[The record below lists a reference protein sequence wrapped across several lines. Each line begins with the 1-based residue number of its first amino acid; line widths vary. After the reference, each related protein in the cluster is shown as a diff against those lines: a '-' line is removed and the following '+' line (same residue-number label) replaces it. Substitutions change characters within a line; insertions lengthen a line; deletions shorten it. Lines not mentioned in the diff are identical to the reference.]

1 MDDDLFLRTSGNTY
15 RPVTKVGLIGFGTV
29 GQSVARIL
37 LDSREQQIDLVSICN
52 RNVDRKRVDWVP
64 DHVVWTSNFDDI
76 LNSDAD
82 IVVELI
88 GGTQPATDFI
98 REALEHGKSVVTAN
112 KQVIAHSGGTLSQ
125 IAFKNNCR
133 VLFEAAVGGVIPV
146 IRGVQEGLTGDT
158 LTRIHGLLNGTC
170 NYILTR
176 MENGRISFDQ
186 ALSEAQELGFAEA
199 DPAADID
206 GDDAQAKIAILSAIG
221 LGYPLTLESIP
232 TSTIRGIDT
241 IDFVYADRLHCTIRQ
256 VSRVERSPDENRVIS
271 ASVQLMLVPNGS
283 PLARAEGSQ
292 NVVVVDGERSGET
305 AFSGFGAGGDP
316 TAVAVVSDVI
326 AISHNDSRVVNRP
339 VQIPSL
345 SVQTDFDSAHYIRLV
360 VVDRPGIISE
370 LARIFATH
378 DINIDSLLQEPGWS
392 KTELP
397 FVITLERCNTSAVRN
412 ALSEIHRFDFH
423 ARDPFWMPILARGE
437 T

>member
-1 MDDDLFLRTSGNTY
+1 MGDDLFLRTYGNTH
-15 RPVTKVGLIGFGTV
+15 RAVTKVGLIGFGTV
-29 GQSVARIL
+29 GKSVARIL
-37 LDSREQQIDLVSICN
+37 LDSCEQQVDLVSICN

-64 DHVVWTSNFDDI
+64 ERVIWTSNFDDI
-76 LNSDAD
+76 LRSEAE

-88 GGTQPATDFI
+88 GGTDPATDLV
-98 REALEHGKSVVTAN
+98 RKALEHGKSVVTAN
-112 KQVIAHSGGTLSQ
+112 KQIIAHSGSALTE
-125 IAFKNNCR
+125 IAFKNDCR
-133 VLFEAAVGGVIPV
+133 ILFEAAVGGVIPV
-146 IRGVQEGLTGDT
+146 IRGVQEGLTGDN

-176 MENGRISFDQ
+176 MENGEINFDE
-186 ALSEAQELGFAEA
+186 ALSEAQQLGFAEA

-221 LGYPLTLESIP
+221 LGCPLILESIP
-232 TSTIRGIDT
+232 TATIRGVDT
-241 IDFVYADRLHCTIRQ
+241 IDFVYARRLHCTIRQ
-256 VSRVERSPDENRVIS
+256 VSRAERSRADGSTIS

-316 TAVAVVSDVI
+316 TAVAIVSDVI
-326 AISHNDSRVVNRP
+326 AISRNDSRMANWP
-339 VQIPSL
+339 NQTPSR
-345 SVQTDFDSAHYIRLV
+345 SAQTDFDSAHYIRLV
-360 VVDRPGIISE
+360 VMDRPGIISE
-370 LARIFATH
+370 LARVFATH

-392 KTELP
+392 KKELP
-397 FVITLERCNTSAVRN
+397 FVITLERCNTSSVRD
-412 ALSEIHRFDFH
+412 ALSEIQRFDFH
-423 ARDPFWMPILARGE
+423 AREPFWMPILTRGE

>member
-1 MDDDLFLRTSGNTY
+1 M
-15 RPVTKVGLIGFGTV
+15 TKVGLIGFGTV

-37 LDSREQQIDLVSICN
+37 LERSQQEIELACICN
-52 RNVDRKRVDWVP
+52 RNVERKRVDWVP
-64 DHVVWTSNFDDI
+64 DRVRWVSDFDEVLD
-76 LNSDAD
+76 SDTD

-88 GGTQPATDFI
+88 GGTEPATTLI
-98 REALEHGKSVVTAN
+98 RDSLERGKSVVTAN
-112 KQVIAHSGGTLSQ
+112 KQVIAHSGSALTQAAST
-125 IAFKNNCR
+125 NNCR
-133 VLFEAAVGGVIPV
+133 LLFEAAVGGVIPA
-146 IRGVQEGLTGDT
+146 IRGVQEGLAGDS

-176 MENGRISFDQ
+176 MESGKINFDQ
-186 ALSEAQELGFAEA
+186 ALVEAQELGFAEA
-199 DPAADID
+199 DPTADVD
-206 GDDAQAKIAILSAIG
+206 GGDAQAKIAILSAIG
-221 LGYPLTLESIP
+221 LGCPLTLESIP
-232 TSTIRGIDT
+232 ITTIRGIDP
-241 IDFVYADRLHCTIRQ
+241 IDFVYAERLKCTIRQ
-256 VSRVERSPDENRVIS
+256 VSRVERSHSEDNSLS

-283 PLARAEGSQ
+283 PLAHAEGSQ

-326 AISHNDSRVVNRP
+326 AISRNGSHITNWPTETPYASAE
-339 VQIPSL
+339 
-345 SVQTDFDSAHYIRLV
+345 TEFDSSHYIRFV
-360 VVDRPGIISE
+360 VIDRPGIISE

-412 ALSEIHRFDFH
+412 ALSEIQRFDFH
-423 ARDPFWMPILARGE
+423 GRDPFWMPILARGE